1 MTLFSSYSISL
12 RGCKRVEVSQ
22 QEQHQDQYI
31 VIELGAEK
39 YALKLA
45 EVYEII
51 KMQKI
56 TAIPNSKTFLEGV
69 TNIRGRIVPII
80 SLRKRF
86 QLKEAPVIPK
96 ARIVVVNYNEEMI
109 GIVVDGVK
117 QVIKFADIQPSS
129 EIVSGVDGSYFEGIG
144 QSEEGLIGIL
154 NLEHVLVG

>member
-1 MTLFSSYSISL
+1 M
-12 RGCKRVEVSQ
+12 EVSQ
-22 QEQHQDQYI
+22 LEQHQDQYI

-69 TNIRGRIVPII
+69 TNIRGRILPII

>member
-1 MTLFSSYSISL
+1 M
-12 RGCKRVEVSQ
+12 EVSQ
-22 QEQHQDQYI
+22 LEQHQDQYI

>member
-1 MTLFSSYSISL
+1 M
-12 RGCKRVEVSQ
+12 EVSQ
-22 QEQHQDQYI
+22 LEQHQDQYI

-154 NLEHVLVG
+154 N

>member
-1 MTLFSSYSISL
+1 M
-12 RGCKRVEVSQ
+12 EVSQ